1 MNNDKSIVPAG
12 KNLELEIRRDSKKYP
27 RLHQYDKEEAVRKM
41 MDIVLNACLYTGRRA
56 DTGEVRFIASALY
69 EELMEKNSYNT
80 RCIAIEEVERAVK
93 KAILGEKEM
102 FGISVATL
110 YKAVME
116 WVKGEGHMLDTQVR
130 QLERDENE
138 KALKESIIA
147 GMVGENAQ
155 NLINNHKI

>member
-1 MNNDKSIVPAG
+1 MSSKALTIANVSP
-12 KNLELEIRRDSKKYP
+12 LEIRRDSVKYP
-27 RLHQYDKEEAVRKM
+27 RLHQYEKEDAIARLS
-41 MDIVLNACLYTGRRA
+41 DIVINAYLYTGRRA

-93 KAILGEKEM
+93 KAL
-102 FGISVATL
+102 FGDKDLFISVVSL
-110 YKAVME
+110 YKAIMDWIKVD
-116 WVKGEGHMLDTQVR
+116 GHQLDTQVR
-130 QLERDENE
+130 QMERDENE

-155 NLINNHKI
+155 NLIINHKI